1 MISTCCCL
9 CTTVTE
15 STYISLPWKS
25 FFTHKT
31 YLRKCYMLPCTE
43 SNWRYPMKQCHEYE
57 YGIMF
62 TVFHW
67 RQHTHYTYG
76 VHIAFSYSFSVAYQI
91 QSSRRQWELNK
102 QILSLSYNHNSYAIR
117 GKKVTRSGALMYDAA
132 VCICQHINHMRQPV
146 HSGYIHTSMV
156 CPWVVLSLARN
167 AAKVARPFL
176 LDHNTTA
183 VMLAI
188 LASLH
193 GILWHCNSLCSCT
206 YVHMHVSTY
215 VYIP

>member
-1 MISTCCCL
+1 M
-9 CTTVTE
+9 
-15 STYISLPWKS
+15 
-25 FFTHKT
+25 H
-31 YLRKCYMLPCTE
+31 
-43 SNWRYPMKQCHEYE
+43 
-57 YGIMF
+57 
-62 TVFHW
+62 
-67 RQHTHYTYG
+67 
-76 VHIAFSYSFSVAYQI
+76 
-91 QSSRRQWELNK
+91 
-102 QILSLSYNHNSYAIR
+102 
-117 GKKVTRSGALMYDAA
+117 DAA

-167 AAKVARPFL
+167 AAKVARPFP

-215 VYIP
+215 VYIPISIYHPHVHIVHAQCVRQGITSLYYTNDSMHICSNTSCYNVNGKRLSSSQSDNG